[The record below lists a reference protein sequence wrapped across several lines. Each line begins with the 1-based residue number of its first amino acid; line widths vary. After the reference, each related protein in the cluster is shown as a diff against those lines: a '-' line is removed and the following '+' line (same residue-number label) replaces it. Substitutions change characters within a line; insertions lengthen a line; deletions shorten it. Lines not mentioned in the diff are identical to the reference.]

1 MNAKGFTGILT
12 GILIMLL
19 MCIGSGYLISFEA
32 GALNE
37 GVYEE
42 YSPDLNYK
50 YRSECV
56 YDGIIVD
63 LKDFSADDLNNIENN
78 VNAGNFE
85 LFIGE
90 VQLAER
96 LNYKYRY
103 KETDNAYYFR
113 SDTCDENYDINFFI
127 RNGLGITRSDEA
139 EAFLKRIYT
148 AYKVYDKEYI
158 YSHAIRFYVDYA
170 EDVPDF
176 YELSDKVVS
185 VSDALVDENGA
196 IYYDVGLDESTDIDF
211 ANQFLE
217 DLWEMPIFYNIYDIK
232 LAYEEISCTE
242 RIISGKPE
250 KYIFDEGQTEDTT
263 TVPSEPSTTDNES
276 ICTSLNTTVA
286 TTTIPVLTTNPS
298 VTTTTT
304 MAFVTTTKPATTTV
318 SETANTPSESEITH
332 SPDINGDGT
341 VNMADAVIISS
352 ILRGDTEK
360 DSYYI
365 DIADVNNDGV
375 IDEFDYMTVCR
386 NIPGYTVNIKNVT
399 VNISSYNGYGYADCY
414 VKILSSKDLSDTSG
428 CILFQKN
435 VFGKY
440 ISIITEDINANGLY
454 CIFNKQYEADYQNKY
469 RLVADIFYDNRRI
482 SVEDSC
488 EIV

>member
-1 MNAKGFTGILT
+1 MKTKVIMGILT
-12 GILIMLL
+12 GILIVLL
-19 MCIGSGYLISFEA
+19 MCAGNGYAVRVESGSSDEII
-32 GALNE
+32 
-37 GVYEE
+37 YEE

-78 VNAGNFE
+78 INSGSFE

-103 KETDNAYYFR
+103 TETDNAYYFR
-113 SDTCDENYDINFFI
+113 SDICDENRDINLFI
-127 RNGLGITRSDEA
+127 IKGMGITSRNEA
-139 EAFLKRIYT
+139 EEFVKKIRT

-158 YSHAIRFYVDYA
+158 YSHTIRFYVDYA
-170 EDVPDF
+170 GDVPDF

-185 VSDALVDENGA
+185 VSDALVDESGA

-217 DLWEMPIFYNIYDIK
+217 DLWEMPIFDNIRYIT

-276 ICTSLNTTVA
+276 ICTSLNSTVA

-318 SETANTPSESEITH
+318 SETPSEPEITH

-375 IDEFDYMTVCR
+375 IDELDYMTVCR

-414 VKILSSKDLSDTSG
+414 VKILSSKDLSNISG

-435 VFGKY
+435 IFGKY

-454 CIFNKQYEADYQNKY
+454 YIFNKQYEADYQNKY